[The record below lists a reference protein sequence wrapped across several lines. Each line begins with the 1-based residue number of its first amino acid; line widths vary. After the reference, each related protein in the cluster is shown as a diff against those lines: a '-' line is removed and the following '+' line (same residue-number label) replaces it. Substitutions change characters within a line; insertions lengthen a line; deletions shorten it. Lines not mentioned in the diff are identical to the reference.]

1 MDKWERTDRTEKE
14 HITARD
20 FSKLYGMT
28 MKEMADQLGV
38 SVGWIQRRTEGIN
51 SYPISN
57 DENSRKAITRLYRL
71 DWEIFQNDLKT
82 AEIRH
87 KKRIE
92 VTEKII
98 LSNGLKNSAENRRPT

>member
-1 MDKWERTDRTEKE
+1 MDKRERTDRAEKE
-14 HITARD
+14 QITARE

-28 MKEMADQLGV
+28 MRELADQLGV
-38 SVGWIQRRTEGIN
+38 PVGWIQRRTEGIN

-71 DWEIFQNDLKT
+71 DWETFQEDLKT

-87 KKRIE
+87 MKRTE
-92 VTEKII
+92 VIEKII
-98 LSNGLKNSAENRRPT
+98 LSNGLKNSEENCGMT